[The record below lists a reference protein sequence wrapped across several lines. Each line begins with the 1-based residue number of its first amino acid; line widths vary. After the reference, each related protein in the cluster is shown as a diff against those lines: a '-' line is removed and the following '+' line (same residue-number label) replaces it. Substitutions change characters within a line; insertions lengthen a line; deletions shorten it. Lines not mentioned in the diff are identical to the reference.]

1 MVHCHTNK
9 QHFSCFVLRR
19 IENFQIQLNEQVIKT
34 ELKDLVK
41 QSIEATLTSLLDQE
55 AEELANAATY
65 QRTKD
70 RKGYRADHYTRNLQT
85 TTGSVSLK
93 VPKLK
98 GIPFETAIIKRC
110 RRYER
115 RQGSLSGKGRARC

>member
-19 IENFQIQLNEQVIKT
+19 IENFQIQLNEQVSKT

-41 QSIEATLTSLLDQE
+41 QNIEATLNSLLDQE
-55 AEELANAATY
+55 AEELTNAAKY
-65 QRTKD
+65 QRTND
-70 RKGYRADHYTRNLQT
+70 RKGYRSGHYTRNLQT
-85 TTGSVSLK
+85 IANNVSLK

-98 GIPFETAIIKRC
+98 DIPFETAIIKRC

-115 RQGSLSGKGRARC
+115 RQGNCSGEGRARC